1 MHAVKK
7 WQEPVLLHFILCARC
22 DAICS
27 IKFIKHIKG
36 EYVRHLLPIGGEPA
50 AREGAHSNSG
60 A

>member
-1 MHAVKK
+1 MAGTSAATHYSLFPL
-7 WQEPVLLHFILCARC
+7 WHYF
-22 DAICS
+22 S

-36 EYVRHLLPIGGEPA
+36 KYVRHLLPIGGEPA

>member
-1 MHAVKK
+1 M
-7 WQEPVLLHFILCARC
+7 LLHIILCSRC

-36 EYVRHLLPIGGEPA
+36 KYVRHLLPIGGEPA